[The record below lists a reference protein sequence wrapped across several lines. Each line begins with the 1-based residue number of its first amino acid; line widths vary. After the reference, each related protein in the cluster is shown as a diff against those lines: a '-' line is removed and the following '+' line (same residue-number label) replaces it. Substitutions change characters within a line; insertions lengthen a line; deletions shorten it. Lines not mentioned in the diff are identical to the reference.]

1 MYGNDDNHGR
11 SEGVAWV
18 ARVAM
23 ESCTCGNPDI
33 CEGVAC
39 VETLNAYVKVLHMWR
54 HSRHTRRCCM
64 CGDIQC
70 ICEGTHGEGREA
82 VRPYKNLQ
90 LFHKC

>member
-39 VETLNAYVKVLHMWR
+39 AETLNAYVKERTVKDVEL
-54 HSRHTRRCCM
+54 
-64 CGDIQC
+64 
-70 ICEGTHGEGREA
+70 
-82 VRPYKNLQ
+82 
-90 LFHKC
+90 